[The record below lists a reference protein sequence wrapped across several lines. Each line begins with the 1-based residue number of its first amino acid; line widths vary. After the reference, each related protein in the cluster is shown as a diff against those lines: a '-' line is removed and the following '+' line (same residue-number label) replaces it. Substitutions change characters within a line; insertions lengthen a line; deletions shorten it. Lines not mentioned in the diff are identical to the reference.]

1 MRLAGAGARFGRDSE
16 VDSSAVLWLLDDAAF
31 ALLRIGGGRYSC
43 ARMNCRCRA
52 IASLYVG
59 ADCQGD
65 VSSMRSPL
73 ALPVP
78 SSYTSAFTPPSSVA
92 PKKVFFSAY
101 RVVLRSGRVSD
112 DMAVIL
118 KKMIMTLRRKM
129 NDPLKEMCK
138 LCSGKRER
146 SDGTLCRAQSPC
158 SAWCRQSSRCSPSLT
173 GRLSASLSLGP
184 ASTRRSPATSG
195 RCWLADRWQW
205 WPSRAPDGRELAA
218 AT

>member
-1 MRLAGAGARFGRDSE
+1 
-16 VDSSAVLWLLDDAAF
+16 
-31 ALLRIGGGRYSC
+31 
-43 ARMNCRCRA
+43 MNCRCRA

-59 ADCQGD
+59 ADFQGD

-158 SAWCRQSSRCSPSLT
+158 SAWCRQSSGKRERSDGTLCRAQSPCSAWCRQSSRCSPSLT

-195 RCWLADRWQW
+195 RC
-205 WPSRAPDGRELAA
+205 
-218 AT
+218 

>member
-1 MRLAGAGARFGRDSE
+1 MCTHELPLPRHRLFVCWGKHPGRRLLNALALSLAGDMP
-16 VDSSAVLWLLDDAAF
+16 VTSSH
-31 ALLRIGGGRYSC
+31 
-43 ARMNCRCRA
+43 
-52 IASLYVG
+52 
-59 ADCQGD
+59 
-65 VSSMRSPL
+65 
-73 ALPVP
+73 
-78 SSYTSAFTPPSSVA
+78 TSAFTPPSSVA

-118 KKMIMTLRRKM
+118 RKMIMTLRRKM

-173 GRLSASLSLGP
+173 GRLSASLSLGH

-195 RCWLADRWQW
+195 RC
-205 WPSRAPDGRELAA
+205 
-218 AT
+218 

>member
-1 MRLAGAGARFGRDSE
+1 
-16 VDSSAVLWLLDDAAF
+16 
-31 ALLRIGGGRYSC
+31 
-43 ARMNCRCRA
+43 MNCRCRA

-59 ADCQGD
+59 ADFQGD

-158 SAWCRQSSRCSPSLT
+158 SAWCRPSSRSSPSLT
-173 GRLSASLSLGP
+173 GRLSASLSLGS
-184 ASTRRSPATSG
+184 ASTRRSPATCNLREVLG
-195 RCWLADRWQW
+195 LQTVGNG
-205 WPSRAPDGRELAA
+205 PSRAPDGRKLAA
-218 AT
+218 ATLCRALCAGSNMRSFRSWAAIGSACSNTVVHRLQTRADMNF